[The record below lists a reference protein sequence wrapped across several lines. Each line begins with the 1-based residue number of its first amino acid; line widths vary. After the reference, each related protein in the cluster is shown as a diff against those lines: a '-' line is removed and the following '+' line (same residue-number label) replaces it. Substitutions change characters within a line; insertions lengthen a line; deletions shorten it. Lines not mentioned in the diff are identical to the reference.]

1 MTGAVA
7 GVTPTSFDVVRAEH
21 SVYEATAAVLAP
33 IAPQA
38 FATVAPYLRQLV
50 HGLDEGHTCL
60 SLAPWQAQAL
70 SDAMPLVSTTP
81 EVVAPLLLW
90 RQRLSFMRQWQEEA
104 ELAQRLLAL
113 SQQPALAFHP
123 AEAQLV
129 LTALFGADNHDR
141 QKQAAALSLLQ
152 AFLLISGG
160 PGTGKTTTVAKIV
173 ATLLLVLKQKISIA
187 LAAPTGKAAAHMAA
201 AFQKAFA
208 SLQGQLDWVMQD
220 ELLSFVPLVEGL
232 QGQTLHRL
240 LKLNPLTQQARY
252 HQDQPLPY
260 DLIIVDEASMIDSGM
275 MRQLLAATAP
285 NSRLILL
292 GDKDQLPS
300 VGAGAVVQALFR
312 PTALSAT
319 TAAQLNAYL
328 PKHGIPSVADPGLAQ
343 CVLAL
348 THSHRFDAQSG
359 IGALA
364 RAVNEA
370 PDDVADILNDFP
382 EQLRLL
388 PQTAAL
394 YPDLYQ
400 AQAQYWQAIQANDVS
415 QAFIHQQDVIVLSA
429 LKDDALRFNETY
441 EGYLAKRG
449 HRQAQEVFYPGKV
462 IMISA
467 NDYPL
472 NLFNGDIGIV
482 LLDEAGTL
490 KVYFPSA
497 EGFRALP
504 LSMLPEHE
512 SAFAFTVHKSQGSE
526 YQAVWLLPPSY
537 SIDEQDQA
545 YALMNRALVYTAIT
559 RARTTFGFVGA
570 PSALVAAAR
579 QVAERD
585 SLLPLLL

>member
-1 MTGAVA
+1 MALKAVA
-7 GVTPTSFDVVRAEH
+7 GIAPERQEH
-21 SVYEATAAVLAP
+21 PIYLATASVLGA
-33 IAPQA
+33 IAPSA
-38 FATVAPYLRQLV
+38 FALVAPYLRQLV
-50 HGLDEGHTCL
+50 HHLDEGHTCL
-60 SLAPWQAQAL
+60 PLAPWQVKELTQ
-70 SDAMPLVSTTP
+70 AMPLVSTQP
-81 EVVAPLLLW
+81 DVVAPLLLW
-90 RQRLSFMRQWQEEA
+90 RQQLSFMRQWQEEA

-113 SQQPALAFHP
+113 SQQPAPAFRA

-129 LTALFGADNHDR
+129 LDALFGHDNHDR

-173 ATLLLVLKQKISIA
+173 ATLLLVLKQPITIA
-187 LAAPTGKAAAHMAA
+187 LAAPTGKAAAHMAT

-208 SLQGQLDWVMQD
+208 ALQGQLDWVMQD
-220 ELLSFVPLVEGL
+220 ELFAFVPVIEGL

-260 DLIIVDEASMIDSGM
+260 DLIIVDEASMIDGGM
-275 MRQLLAATAP
+275 MRQLLAAIAP

-312 PTALSAT
+312 PTALSEAVAT
-319 TAAQLNAYL
+319 RLNTYL
-328 PKHGIPSVADPGLAQ
+328 PKHDLPSVAEAGLAQ

-348 THSHRFDAQSG
+348 THSHRFAADSG

-364 RAVNEA
+364 RAVNQA
-370 PDDVADILNDFP
+370 PADIEPAFAHFS

-388 PQTAAL
+388 PEVSAL
-394 YPDLYQ
+394 YAHLYQ
-400 AQAQYWQAIQANDVS
+400 AQAQYWAAVQAQDVAKVF
-415 QAFIHQQDVIVLSA
+415 QHQQDIIVLSA
-429 LKDDALRFNETY
+429 LKDDAVRFNDVY

-449 HRQAQEVFYPGKV
+449 HRQSADVFYPGKV
-462 IMISA
+462 IMISG

-482 LLDEAGTL
+482 LADEEQGL
-490 KVYFPSA
+490 KAYFEGA
-497 EGFRALP
+497 DGFRALP

-512 SAFAFTVHKSQGSE
+512 TAFAFTVHKSQGSE
-526 YQAVWLLPPSY
+526 YQQVWLLPAKLSA
-537 SIDEQDQA
+537 DGDGQA
-545 YALMNRALVYTAIT
+545 HALMSRALVYTAIT
-559 RARTTFGFVGA
+559 RARQAFGLVGD
-570 PSALVAAAR
+570 LTLLIAAAR
-579 QVAERD
+579 QVAVRN